1 MPPLL
6 GVGLFW
12 IGYLAVLVAASV
24 TQGLVPQRWGQL
36 AWGLASAAALLGWSW
51 LMIRRE
57 RRALVDFGLRLQAG
71 SGRRLLG
78 GLALGVG
85 NYALVVCVT
94 SAALGQIHFQPG
106 PAPALDAIALSVCT
120 ILALSAMEE
129 LGFRGYALRT
139 LVTHIGAWPAQMV
152 VALAFALVHL
162 AYGWPWQTVL
172 FGVLPSGLLFGAAA
186 MASGGLAL
194 PIGVHAGVNLARWAA
209 GESDSP
215 GFGVWVLVGRQDA
228 DFGASA
234 ALIGL
239 VVTLL
244 TTSAL
249 WLWWRR
255 RSAQSSKP
263 AANN

>member
-6 GVGLFW
+6 SVGVFW

-24 TQGLVPQRWGQL
+24 TKGLVPQHWGQL
-36 AWGLASAAALLGWSW
+36 AWGLASAAALLCWSW

-85 NYALVVCVT
+85 NYALVVWVT
-94 SAALGQIHFQPG
+94 SAALGQIHFQAASP
-106 PAPALDAIALSVCT
+106 PAFDAIGLSVCT
-120 ILALSAMEE
+120 VLALSAMEE
-129 LGFRGYALRT
+129 LGFRGYPLRT
-139 LVTHIGAWPAQMV
+139 LVNHIGAWPAQMV
-152 VALAFALVHL
+152 VALAFAMVHI

-172 FGVLPSGLLFGAAA
+172 FGVLPSALLFGAAA

-209 GESDSP
+209 GESENP
-215 GFGVWVLVGRQDA
+215 GFGVWVLVGRQDP

-239 VVTLL
+239 VLTLL

-249 WLWWRR
+249 WLWWW
-255 RSAQSSKP
+255 RSDQSSKP